1 MLGQEHKWDPTGKL
15 SYMVTLLLMDMFEA
29 HLHIDQNCKLYRVL
43 ISEILSYKIIFIM
56 WIFDY
61 LTPQ

>member
-1 MLGQEHKWDPTGKL
+1 MLGQEHKWDPIGKL
-15 SYMVTLLLMDMFEA
+15 SYMVTLLLMDMFET

-56 WIFDY
+56 
-61 LTPQ
+61 